1 MSNRQRTYHGQKR
14 GFRLSVP
21 IAGTGAQSVSLDLK
35 DAEFFV
41 LATDACAATT
51 LTIDLINI
59 YEGASPVIYLDALH
73 NCDCLTITA
82 QGTAVLTKSDGS
94 CGELT
99 DIAACADVNIIDIQ
113 VYDTTVGAELVSVD
127 FHTV

>member
-1 MSNRQRTYHGQKR
+1 M
-14 GFRLSVP
+14 
-21 IAGTGAQSVSLDLK
+21 
-35 DAEFFV
+35 
-41 LATDACAATT
+41 
-51 LTIDLINI
+51 
-59 YEGASPVIYLDALH
+59 
-73 NCDCLTITA
+73 
-82 QGTAVLTKSDGS
+82 LTKSDGS